1 MARFSAAGLDEL
13 ELSMSEISEIPRNI
27 KIEMLMAGGQ
37 VAIEAQ
43 KKQIASLGLVDTG
56 KLRDSIRAFPKVNRN
71 GDWYVLV
78 YPYGKHH
85 TYRRKQVT
93 KSCARSKHGRTY
105 TIGGDAKDVTNND
118 LGFVY
123 EFGAPNRH
131 IPALQ
136 WMRTAN
142 EQCSAQTTQAMM
154 DVYSKWLESKK
165 I

>member
-1 MARFSAAGLDEL
+1 MARFSAAGIDEL

-37 VAIEAQ
+37 VAVEAQ
-43 KKQIASLGLVDTG
+43 KRQIASLGLVNTG
-56 KLRDSIRAFPKVNRN
+56 KLRDSIRAFPKIDRDGN
-71 GDWYVLV
+71 WYVLV

-85 TYRRKQVT
+85 TYRRKEVT
-93 KSCARSKHGRTY
+93 KAYIRSKHGRTY
-105 TIGGDAKDVTNND
+105 TIGGNVKDATNNEI
-118 LGFVY
+118 GFVY
-123 EFGAPNRH
+123 EFGAPNRK

-142 EQCSAQTTQAMM
+142 EQCSPQTTQAMM